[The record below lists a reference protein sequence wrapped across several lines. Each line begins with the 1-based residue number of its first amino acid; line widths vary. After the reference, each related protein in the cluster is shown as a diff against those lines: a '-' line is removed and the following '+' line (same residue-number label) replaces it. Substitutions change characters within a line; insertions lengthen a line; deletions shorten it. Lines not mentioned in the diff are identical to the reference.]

1 MSEAS
6 EQQHRKTTGG
16 ATLTNDH
23 EVRIRELEQ
32 QLRTIPYKLDLHAEQ
47 IRGDLR
53 VQQTEV
59 AGRLDRILDKMDTL
73 ATREY
78 VYNRA
83 WALLAILVAITGA
96 AIVLFNFV
104 GAPPP
109 PQDLLPQSPLRPE
122 SGEGR

>member
-1 MSEAS
+1 M
-6 EQQHRKTTGG
+6 
-16 ATLTNDH
+16 
-23 EVRIRELEQ
+23 EQ

-83 WALLAILVAITGA
+83 WALLAILVAITERPSCSSISWA
-96 AIVLFNFV
+96 A
-104 GAPPP
+104 P
-109 PQDLLPQSPLRPE
+109 LPRRICCRRTHYGLNPVRAGISPDLRPGTDQA
-122 SGEGR
+122 SRK